1 MGREM
6 IRRIRNRFI
15 LLFLVGLFLCLTAC
29 SLPGSGKKEAR
40 KAIDWETEGF
50 TANAIKVMGEDIAQF
65 PYHEYDYY
73 DLGGKFKGKASVLV
87 GDTRFVL
94 QRDRSTSGVCHRLLI
109 QTKEERQWKELP
121 VEEDGMFFAVDGW
134 QKEELYGL
142 FNKNSE
148 NSQEYVMYRLS
159 TSGEILEKKDV
170 TEGYLEAGVTNGA
183 LKTAGCW
190 YADNAG
196 YSYVIDGGG
205 SLLHVFD
212 ESGKHVLTGDDGEK
226 GTMTYTGAFHAPDG
240 RLLVLRTD
248 RDTRHTELMHV
259 KDGRLK
265 SAGKLDIMDG
275 KCFVFDSG
283 DYIYYLSGSMLVK
296 WDIQNGEREILYSL
310 YQGTRHM
317 NEVAGMALGE
327 DGSFLLYV
335 TEESGLEVIRL
346 WDREAEAKGEL
357 VLTKLVE
364 YEADP
369 GYLSSS
375 AATYS
380 REHRESAVIRCR
392 SVEGNE
398 NDFRNR
404 VFAEMAGGEGP
415 DMLWVTGEDM
425 EMLEEKGLLADL
437 RDYLSE
443 ETLGQIFPGVIEAGT
458 VNDRLVGIFPTGY
471 IEMMVTS
478 KEVWSKEHW
487 SMEEIFSLAEEPGW
501 DGIMSSPL
509 RALNTV
515 GLWDMEQSGLLIT
528 EGDKQVLDTQLFT
541 ELLEKA
547 KETDPSGENYILD
560 YYYLWNFSWFSSKM
574 MAELPADYHFVG
586 FPGQSEWVGCWLD
599 TNYLVVNKNAAHKEV
614 IADFL
619 ESLLSYDY
627 LMNAEM
633 HCVREDVIR
642 ERIIGG
648 EWPRY
653 KLGSNRGVAIEVK
666 EDGSTYVEEY
676 VAFLKTCGPEP
687 RGQSAI
693 EDMVREE
700 AREYLEDRRSLEET
714 VRIIQNRVQ
723 LYLDEQR

>member
-1 MGREM
+1 MLLDKKRGIMRRKIGRLL
-6 IRRIRNRFI
+6 II
-15 LLFLVGLFLCLTAC
+15 LMLCLTAC

-50 TANAIKVMGEDIAQF
+50 TTKAVKVGEDIAQF

-73 DLGGKFKGKASVLV
+73 DLGGEFKGKAGVLV

-121 VEEDGMFFAVDGW
+121 VGDDGMFLAADGW

-148 NSQEYVMYRLS
+148 SGQEYVMYRLS
-159 TSGEILEKKDV
+159 ASGEILEKKDV

-212 ESGKHVLTGDDGEK
+212 ENGKHVLTGDDGEK

-380 REHRESAVIRCR
+380 REHRDSAVIRCR

-443 ETLGQIFPGVIEAGT
+443 ETLEQIFPGVIEAGT

-471 IEMMVTS
+471 IKMAVTS
-478 KEVWSKEHW
+478 KEVWAKEHW
-487 SMEEIFSLAEEPGW
+487 SVEEIFSLAEEPEW

-509 RALNTV
+509 GALNTV

-528 EGDKQVLDTQLFT
+528 EGDKQVLDTRLLT
-541 ELLEKA
+541 KLLEKA
-547 KETDPSGENYILD
+547 KEADPSGEKYILD
-560 YYYLWNFSWFSSKM
+560 TSTLWWFTWFSEM
-574 MAELPADYHFVG
+574 MAELSTDYHFVG
-586 FPGQSEWVGCWLD
+586 FPGQSEWIGCWTA

-653 KLGSNRGVAIEVK
+653 KVGSNRGVAIEVK

>member
-1 MGREM
+1 MGRKT
-6 IRRIRNRFI
+6 NRKVHNR
-15 LLFLVGLFLCLTAC
+15 LAVLFLVGLFLCLTAC

-40 KAIDWETEGF
+40 EPMDWETEGF

-94 QRDRSTSGVCHRLLI
+94 QRDRSTSGVCQRLLI

-121 VEEDGMFFAVDGW
+121 VEEDGMFFAADGW

-148 NSQEYVMYRLS
+148 NGQEYVMYRLS
-159 TSGEILEKKDV
+159 ASGEILEKKDV

-212 ESGKHVLTGDDGEK
+212 ESGKHVLTVDDGEK

-248 RDTRHTELMHV
+248 TDTRHTELMHV

-283 DYIYYLSGSMLVK
+283 DYMYYLSGSMLVK

-317 NEVAGMALGE
+317 SEVAGMALCE
-327 DGSFLLYV
+327 DGSFFLYV

-404 VFAEMAGGEGP
+404 VFAEMAGGGGP

-443 ETLGQIFPGVIEAGT
+443 DTLGQIFPGVIEAGT

-478 KEVWSKEHW
+478 KEVWPKEHW
-487 SMEEIFSLAEEPGW
+487 SMEEVFSLAEEQGW
-501 DGIMSSPL
+501 DGIMSRPISVL
-509 RALNTV
+509 VDV

-528 EGDKQVLDTQLFT
+528 EGDKQALDTLLLT
-541 ELLEKA
+541 ALLEKA
-547 KETDPSGENYILD
+547 KEADPSGESYILD

-586 FPGQSEWVGCWLD
+586 FPGQSEWVGCWLA

-619 ESLLSYDY
+619 ENLLSHDY
-627 LMNAEM
+627 LMTAEM
-633 HCVREDVIR
+633 NCVREDVIR
-642 ERIIGG
+642 ERIVGG
-648 EWPRY
+648 DWPRY
-653 KLGSNRGVAIEVK
+653 KVGSNSGPMIEVK

-693 EDMVREE
+693 EDMVFEE
-700 AREYLEDRRSLEET
+700 AREYFEDRRSLEET
-714 VRIIQNRVQ
+714 VRIIQNRVE
-723 LYLDEQR
+723 LYLKEQG